1 MANLTEYLTA
11 KYTKMITEISADLA
25 AQVDK
30 VADLQN
36 MIRALKNPDVLLNG
50 GVLTLDRIQIMEDG
64 NFRILP
70 MPPVPVPPTPDTCIE
85 ETTRDFGKNGKH
97 TETGVAEL
105 AEVVNGPA

>member
-11 KYTKMITEISADLA
+11 KYTKMITEISADLG

-50 GVLTLDRIQIMEDG
+50 GALTLDRIQIMEDG

-70 MPPVPVPPTPDTCIE
+70 MPPVPVPPTPDTCIAE
-85 ETTRDFGKNGKH
+85 VSKDFAKNGKKDNK
-97 TETGVAEL
+97 EKEAVL
-105 AEVVNGPA
+105 VNDAA

>member
-11 KYTKMITEISADLA
+11 KYTKMITEMSADLG

-36 MIRALKNPDVLLNG
+36 MIRALKTPDMLLNG
-50 GVLTLDRIQIMEDG
+50 GPLTLDRIQIMEDG

-70 MPPVPVPPTPDTCIE
+70 MPPVPAETCIAE
-85 ETTRDFGKNGKH
+85 VSKDFGKNGKKDNK
-97 TETGVAEL
+97 EPVL
-105 AEVVNGPA
+105 VNDPA

>member
-11 KYTKMITEISADLA
+11 KYTKMITEISADLG

-36 MIRALKNPDVLLNG
+36 MIRALKNPDLLLNG
-50 GVLTLDRIQIMEDG
+50 GALTLDRIQIMEDG

-70 MPPVPVPPTPDTCIE
+70 MPPVPADTCIE
-85 ETTRDFGKNGKH
+85 EVSKKFGKNGKR
-97 TETGVAEL
+97 TETAVAEL
-105 AEVVNGPA
+105 AEVVNDPA

>member
-11 KYTKMITEISADLA
+11 KYTKMITEMSADLG

-36 MIRALKNPDVLLNG
+36 MIRALKNPDILLNG

-70 MPPVPVPPTPDTCIE
+70 MPPVPVPPTPDTCIAE
-85 ETTRDFGKNGKH
+85 VSKKFGENGKKDNK
-97 TETGVAEL
+97 EKEAVL
-105 AEVVNGPA
+105 VNDPA